1 MKTIFS
7 TLFIFNCFAS
17 NIFSQT
23 YPSFG
28 NDIPVT
34 INGLT
39 FDAMEPALSTDGNA
53 LFFNSLNDGITTS
66 IYYAS
71 KVNDSVFNF
80 IGLVPIINQT
90 ITPHLDGVASL
101 DSLNNL
107 YWVSTRNYPT
117 SYNNLQRI
125 RFTGT
130 GYANFGSV
138 YGDFY
143 INSPGYL
150 IMDATTNYTGNT
162 LIYCNAF
169 FNSCAGGAP
178 CKSSMGIAQKLNDS
192 TFNKVPNTNLLMSNI
207 NDTTNYIVYAPS
219 LSKNG
224 LELYYTRLLHSGTQ
238 TEIMVSVRSNTA
250 MPFSSPTLLIGAP
263 NMLPEAATIS
273 SDNLKIYYHKKVGGI
288 FKLFLRY
295 KTIPTK
301 LKTSSDE
308 YDDISVYPNPT
319 TNSIHII
326 SPENIIGKTVEIV
339 SVLGDVVYKSNDI
352 SKDIDCSRFSNG
364 LYFIIIKDKN
374 NTIVTRKIIK
384 E

>member
-1 MKTIFS
+1 MKAKINVLLTILCL
-7 TLFIFNCFAS
+7 TS
-17 NIFSQT
+17 NVFCQT
-23 YPSFG
+23 YPTFG

-66 IYYAS
+66 IYYAA

-80 IGLVPIINQT
+80 IGLVPIINQSV
-90 ITPHLDGVASL
+90 TPHLDGVASL
-101 DSLNNL
+101 DSANNL

-130 GYANFGSV
+130 GYTNFGSV

-143 INSPGYL
+143 IPSPGYL
-150 IMDATTNYTGNT
+150 IMDATTNYDGNQ

-169 FNSCAGGAP
+169 FNNCLGGAP

-192 TFNKVPNTNLLMSNI
+192 TFNKLINTSALFANI

-219 LSKNG
+219 ISKNG
-224 LELYYTRLLHSGTQ
+224 LELYYTRLLHNGLQ
-238 TEIMVSVRSNTA
+238 TEIMVSVRSNTNQA
-250 MPFSSPTLLIGAP
+250 FGAPTLLIGSP
-263 NMLPEAATIS
+263 NTLPEAATIS
-273 SDNLKIYYHKKVGGI
+273 SDNSKIYYHKKVGGI
-288 FKLFLRY
+288 FKIFLRE
-295 KTIPTK
+295 KLIPTYTK
-301 LKTSSDE
+301 DAKNVTQ
-308 YDDISVYPNPT
+308 ITIYPNPI
-319 TNSIHII
+319 TNTLFI
-326 SPENIIGKTVEIV
+326 KTNGYRNSMIEIYNTLGLCVLKSTINEQIDV
-339 SVLGDVVYKSNDI
+339 SDLTKGIYYLKTQ
-352 SKDIDCSRFSNG
+352 KDNEV
-364 LYFIIIKDKN
+364 
-374 NTIVTRKIIK
+374 IVKQFIK